1 MCISAHLLPVLL
13 GTDIVKVSLFPFILV
28 GIILAPVSTLGIFCP
43 FLQEN
48 ELLDLV
54 SPNQSVK

>member
-1 MCISAHLLPVLL
+1 MVN
-13 GTDIVKVSLFPFILV
+13 VSLFPFILV